1 MKKIVLLMII
11 GILILSF
18 HNLNVEIVLADS
30 SSNYYV
36 ANDGGDSN
44 NGLSP
49 DTPWRT
55 IGKVNTELNGGVIN
69 QGDDIY
75 FNKGD
80 VFDDTNL
87 HIRLGGSSS
96 NEMIIGAYGTGNR
109 PKLNYSLS
117 GGGYAPVRIAVG
129 SIGYITIQDLEVT
142 ATENNI
148 NGIAANQN
156 NVSNITIS
164 NCYVHNTTNNGIIL
178 LKVNGYLIENCEV
191 QGGNSCIGIL
201 GSATYKITNGTI
213 RNCTVYNA
221 GGNDGISLHDDGALN
236 SIGNNHL
243 ILNCTVYGCNEQAFD
258 FSLTSP
264 DIAENIIIKD
274 CTGYGNGISTL
285 ACGGFKNFTIDNLYS
300 HDDSTGL
307 VIISDV
313 KNVIIRNCVVYNWTY
328 ASGGGIRSYADASP
342 PAETVE
348 NMTVYNNDF
357 IYKTAGMMIYTDNYT
372 KHHMFK
378 NNIFASTTSSGPSRF
393 VHMNEGNI
401 TTFDW
406 TFVNNIWW
414 RSGDTDASERW
425 CFRYLGG
432 LQNFTEW
439 SAFSEVTGDL
449 RVDPELADAT
459 NGDYTLN
466 SSSPAIDAGDWLTIC
481 NGGGTGTTITVD
493 NANYFCDGYGLI
505 DGDNIFIGSNLNLEV
520 TDVDYSTETITV
532 NRSITWSD
540 GDDVSLSSY
549 NGATPDIGAYEFISS
564 GPNTTPPEI
573 TNIIRITSDPLD
585 TNASFG
591 WINITAT
598 VTGNS
603 EVNTVMINV
612 SCPNGSSFNVSMN
625 AIESNT
631 YYYNT
636 STIFSN
642 HGDFNYFIWANDT
655 NGNQSTSTV
664 YDFSMP
670 PNWDINKDRQ
680 CTILDLILISNH
692 YGETGQ
698 NGWIREDVDNNGIIQ
713 MLDLVLVSEHYYE
726 TW

>member
-1 MKKIVLLMII
+1 MMI
-11 GILILSF
+11 GILISSF
-18 HNLNVEIVLADS
+18 HNLNVEIVLADP

-36 ANDGGDSN
+36 ANDGDDLN

-49 DTPWRT
+49 GSPWRT
-55 IGKVNTELNGGVIN
+55 IGKVNTELNSGVIN
-69 QGDDIY
+69 AGDDIY
-75 FNKGD
+75 FNRGD
-80 VFDDTNL
+80 TFDDTSL
-87 HIRLGGSSS
+87 LIRLGGTSSD
-96 NEMIIGAYGTGNR
+96 NLIIGAYGTGNR
-109 PKLNYSLS
+109 PIFSYSTSPS
-117 GGGYAPVRIAVG
+117 GYSAIRTHVV
-129 SIGYITIQDLEVT
+129 SIGYIKLENLDVT
-142 ATENNI
+142 TPSGNI
-148 NGIAANQN
+148 NGIGFNKD

-164 NCYVHNTTNNGIIL
+164 NCVVHDCTNSGMYLARI
-178 LKVNGYLIENCEV
+178 NGYLVEDCIVYNCTNT
-191 QGGNSCIGIL
+191 GIGIT
-201 GSATYKITNGTI
+201 GSVNYGITNGTI
-213 RNCTVYNA
+213 RNCTIYNIT
-221 GGNDGISLHDDGALN
+221 GNDGISLHDDGATN
-236 SIGNNHL
+236 PVGNNHL
-243 ILNCTVYGCNEQAFD
+243 ILNCTVYDCGEQAFD
-258 FSLTSP
+258 FSMTN
-264 DIAENIIIKD
+264 DIVENVLIKN
-274 CTGYGNGISTL
+274 CTGYNNGLATL
-285 ACGGFKNFTIDNLYS
+285 GVGGFKNFTIDNLYS
-300 HDDSTGL
+300 YDDNCGIF
-307 VIISDV
+307 IIADV
-313 KNVIIRNCVVYNWTY
+313 KNVIIRNCVIYNWT
-328 ASGGGIRSYADASP
+328 SVSSGIRSYADASP
-342 PAETVE
+342 PSETVE

-357 IYKTAGMMIYTDNYT
+357 VYKTTGRIIYTDNYT
-372 KHHMFK
+372 KHHVFK
-378 NNIFASTTSSGPSRF
+378 NNIFTGVDSSGPDRF
-393 VHMNEGNI
+393 VQMNEGNI
-401 TTFDW
+401 TTFNW

-414 RSGDTDASERW
+414 RSGDTDSSVRW
-425 CFRYLGG
+425 WFRYGG
-432 LQNFTEW
+432 GGQNFTEW
-439 SAFSEVTGDL
+439 LAFSEVTGDM
-449 RVDPELADAT
+449 RTDPEMVDAI
-459 NGDYTLN
+459 NGNFSLN
-466 SSSPAIDAGDWLTIC
+466 NTSPAIDAGDWLTTT
-481 NGGGTGTTITVD
+481 NGGGSGTTVTV
-493 NANYFCDGYGLI
+493 NNSNYFSPGITTMSYTEN
-505 DGDNIFIGSNLNLEV
+505 GDNIFIGDDLNLEV
-520 TDVDYSTETITV
+520 IGVDYNTETITV

-540 GDDVSLSSY
+540 GEDVSLSAY
-549 NGATPDIGAYEFISS
+549 NGTAPDIGAYEFISS

-698 NGWIREDVDNNGIIQ
+698 NGWIREDADNNGIIQ
-713 MLDLVLVSEHYYE
+713 MLDLILVSAHYYE